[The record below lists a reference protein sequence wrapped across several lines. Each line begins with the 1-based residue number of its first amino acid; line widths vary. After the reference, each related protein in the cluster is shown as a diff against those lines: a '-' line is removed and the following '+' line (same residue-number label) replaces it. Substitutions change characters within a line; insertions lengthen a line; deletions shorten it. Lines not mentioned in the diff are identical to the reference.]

1 MASTGISIPM
11 VNGAAMH
18 LPPGYRFRPTEEVL
32 IVNYLYPRAL
42 HMPLPCE
49 IIADINIL
57 QHHPSDIVPEE
68 ESQTGKHFFTRK
80 TIKYPGGHRS
90 NRVVGNGSWRATG
103 SEVPIYCKLGNGA
116 NNMLV
121 GMRRT
126 LVFYNGKSQATEC
139 MVWAMHEFRLAG
151 VGLLP
156 RPMMRQTTGDGLEL
170 PNGYRH
176 ATITKRN
183 NGLSATNQGK
193 IACARHV
200 TIMVE
205 PDSSWLICHVYKKR
219 QRAPRVVFPRA
230 IDNAIEGQVRFVD
243 FLGHPSLEPS
253 SPHSCIIDTIST
265 DDMSDESV
273 GGNGEK
279 DGDSLYE

>member
-49 IIADINIL
+49 IITDINIL

-80 TIKYPGGHRS
+80 KIKYPGGHRN

-103 SEVPIYCKLGNGA
+103 SEVPIHCKLGNGA

-126 LVFYNGKSQATEC
+126 LVFYNGKSQAAKCT
-139 MVWAMHEFRLAG
+139 VWAMHEFRLAG

-156 RPMMRQTTGDGLEL
+156 PPMMRQTTGDGLEL
-170 PNGYRH
+170 PNGYRD
-176 ATITKRN
+176 ATITK
-183 NGLSATNQGK
+183 
-193 IACARHV
+193 
-200 TIMVE
+200 VE

-219 QRAPRVVFPRA
+219 QRAPRVVILPA
-230 IDNAIEGQVRFVD
+230 IDNAREGQVRFID
-243 FLGHPSLEPS
+243 FLGQLPLEPS
-253 SPHSCIIDTIST
+253 SPRSCITDTFSS
-265 DDMSDESV
+265 DDMSDESA
-273 GGNGEK
+273 GGNEEK
-279 DGDSLYE
+279 DGDCLDEEN